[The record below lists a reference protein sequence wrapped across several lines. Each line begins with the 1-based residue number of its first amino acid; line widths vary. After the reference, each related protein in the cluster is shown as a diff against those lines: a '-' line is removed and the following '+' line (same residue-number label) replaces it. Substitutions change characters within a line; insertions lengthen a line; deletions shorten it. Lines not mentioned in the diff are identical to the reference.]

1 MHSSIRTRSRTR
13 ALARSRALLAALFVL
28 ALAAP
33 ALAAEEIFTI
43 DPVHSSVHFKI
54 RHLTAKVT
62 GAFMTYTGEIRLD
75 RADLS
80 KGSVTFEIETASIN
94 TNNTDRD
101 NHLRSPDFFEA
112 EKHPKIT
119 FKSTKVTVD
128 KDDPNMLTVDG
139 TLAMK
144 GVSKPV
150 SLKVELGGFVA
161 DPWGNEKAGF
171 DVTGRLNR
179 KDYGIAWNK
188 ALDAGG
194 FILGD
199 DVDVMISLEAAKKKE
214 PAPET
219 KKAEET
225 KKG

>member
-1 MHSSIRTRSRTR
+1 MHPSNRTGSRSGS
-13 ALARSRALLAALFVL
+13 RSCALLAALFAFAV
-28 ALAAP
+28 AVP
-33 ALAAEEIFTI
+33 ALAAEEVYSI
-43 DPVHSSVHFKI
+43 DPVHSNVSFRI

-128 KDDPNMLTVDG
+128 KDDPNRMSVDG
-139 TLAMK
+139 MLAMK

-150 SLKVELGGFVA
+150 SLKVELGGFVK

-179 KDYGIAWNK
+179 KDYGILWNK

-194 FILGD
+194 FVLGD

-219 KKAEET
+219 KKAEEG